1 MECHPQRQAR
11 KEPDVTNF
19 IQVDIAAF
27 KAHVAILLEKHP
39 ELADDD
45 DLRADMFEG
54 ETDMIPIVSR
64 LVSMKLDADTMTAAV
79 KLRKQEIS
87 ERLARYERKGE
98 GVKALIKSVMI
109 AAGIPKVTLP
119 DATVSVLD
127 PRVVV
132 EITDLDAIPQGFAKF
147 EKKPDKT
154 ALKAALM
161 AGEEVPG
168 AALGFSEESLMVRTK

>member
-1 MECHPQRQAR
+1 MS
-11 KEPDVTNF
+11 NF

-39 ELADDD
+39 ELADDE

-54 ETDMIPIVSR
+54 ETDMVPIVSR
-64 LVSMKLDADTMTAAV
+64 LVGMKLDADTMAGAV
-79 KLRKQEIS
+79 KQRKQDIVD
-87 ERLARYERKGE
+87 RLARYERKADGI
-98 GVKALIKSVMI
+98 KALIKSVMI

-119 DATVSVLD
+119 DATVSILD
-127 PRVVV
+127 PRVIV
-132 EITDLDAIPQGFAKF
+132 EVTDLDAIPQGFAKF

-168 AALGFSEESLMVRTK
+168 AALGFSEEGLMVRTK